1 MPFVSPR
8 LSRALLSSV
17 VLSSALSFALPAAAQ
32 DAAVAAD
39 EEVLELEP
47 IVVTA
52 SRVPVAAREVGS
64 AVTVI
69 DRAELESR
77 QIRVVSDALRSVP
90 GVAVSRTGPAGGP
103 TKLRL
108 RGSEA
113 NQTLVLIDGIEVN
126 DPASDSE
133 FDFSRLLAADI
144 ERIEVLRGPQSALYG
159 SDAIGGVVNIITAKG
174 EGPLRVTAAAE
185 GGSRGTAAGSLSA
198 GAGGEN
204 YDWFASLAGLTTD
217 GFSSAAE
224 WRGNSEAD
232 GYRNG
237 TAFAK
242 LGWNPLEN
250 LRLDLVGRLTDFDA
264 ESDGFVGGAGAVDAD
279 EASEG
284 RQLFGR
290 AQATLDLADGRWR
303 QVFGVSRSRHDY
315 DYLSG
320 DDGSSYVGDK
330 TKVDWQNTLTAE
342 TAAILPA
349 THRLTLALE
358 HEEDA
363 ARIASSWSS
372 FDRSIGQ
379 TALVGEYGLGLVDD
393 LFLTASLRHD
403 VNDLFGDVTTWRA
416 TAAYT
421 VEATGTKLRASY
433 GTGVKNPTLFELYG
447 YTDTYRGNPDLR
459 PEHAEGFDIGF
470 DQPLFDDRLVVE
482 ATVFDQRIT
491 DLIQGAGST
500 SVNLSG
506 TSPIQGIELGLTLTP
521 LDDLTIRAAYTFLDG
536 EDAAGAELI
545 RRPAHTASLD
555 VGYRFL
561 DGRGNLN
568 LGIVYNGAAKDWAYD
583 AVYNRTVVELDPY
596 WLVNLAGS
604 WKLNDNAEIYA
615 RIDNLFDERYEE
627 VFTYGGSGRTAIAG
641 LKVSF

>member
-159 SDAIGGVVNIITAKG
+159 SDAIGGVVNIITRKG
-174 EGPLRVTAAAE
+174 AGPLRVTATAE

-224 WRGNSEAD
+224 WRGNPEAD

-242 LGWNPLEN
+242 FGWTPLEN
-250 LRLDLVGRLTDFDA
+250 LRLDLVGRLTDFNA

-500 SVNLSG
+500 SINLSG